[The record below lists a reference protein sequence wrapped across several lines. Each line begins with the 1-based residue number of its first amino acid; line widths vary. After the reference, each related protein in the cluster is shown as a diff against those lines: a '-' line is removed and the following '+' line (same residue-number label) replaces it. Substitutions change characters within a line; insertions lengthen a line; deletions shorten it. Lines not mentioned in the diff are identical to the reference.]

1 MEILTRKEEEVMQ
14 IFWKIEKG
22 FVKDVIEQIEKNG
35 EGRPPYNTISSIV
48 RILENKKFVG
58 YKAYGKTY
66 EYFPLISK
74 QDYRKLKFKNMRK
87 NYFDNSYERIVSFIA
102 EEENLNAQEIK
113 DIIKIITSKKS
124 KTND

>member
-14 IFWKIEKG
+14 IFWKIKKG
-22 FVKDVIEQIEKNG
+22 FVKEVIEEIQKSG
-35 EGRPPYNTISSIV
+35 EDKPPYNTISSIV
-48 RILENKKFVG
+48 RILENKEFVG

-74 QDYRKLKFKNMRK
+74 HEYRKLKFKNMRR

-102 EEENLNAQEIK
+102 EEENLSAQEIM
-113 DIIKIITSKKS
+113 DIIKIINSKKS

>member
-1 MEILTRKEEEVMQ
+1 MQ

>member
-1 MEILTRKEEEVMQ
+1 MEILTRKEEGVMQ
-14 IFWKIEKG
+14 IFWKIKKG
-22 FVKDVIEQIEKNG
+22 FVKDVIEEIEKNG
-35 EGRPPYNTISSIV
+35 EDKPPYNTISSIV

-74 QDYRKLKFKNMRK
+74 QDYRKLKFKNMRM

-102 EEENLNAQEIK
+102 EEENLSAQEIK

>member
-22 FVKDVIEQIEKNG
+22 FVKEVIEEIEKSG
-35 EGRPPYNTISSIV
+35 ENKPPYNTISSIV
-48 RILENKKFVG
+48 RILENKEFVG

-102 EEENLNAQEIK
+102 EEENLSEQEIK
-113 DIIKIITSKKS
+113 DMMKIINSKKS
-124 KTND
+124 EAND